1 MPSVTEPL
9 ASAGN
14 VMPGEG
20 GRAARVVSIVGPTA
34 SGKTGLGIAIARRL
48 AERGERAEIVNADAY
63 QMYRGMDIG
72 TAKPT
77 AEEQAA
83 VPHHLIDIIDP
94 DDTMTVARFQQLARR
109 TIAELQSRGI
119 RPILVG
125 GSGLYAR
132 AAIDD
137 ISFPGTDPKIRERL
151 ERREREEGAGVLFE
165 ELRAKDPQAAARM
178 DPRNPRRTIR
188 ALEVIELTGRPYSAT
203 LPRYRYVVASVQIG
217 LDLDRADLDRRID
230 IRTAQMREAGFLDEA
245 RRLRPHMGL
254 TASRALGYQQMFDLL
269 DGLWDERDER
279 DAWADVAQK
288 TKRLARKQMG
298 WFGRDPRIH
307 WLQALNPALVDNAMA
322 IIDHADAGDYDAID
336 AQADA
341 YTQHH
346 LGDIA

>member
-151 ERREREEGAGVLFE
+151 ERRELEEGAGVLFE
-165 ELRAKDPQAAARM
+165 ELRAKDPRAAARM

-269 DGLWDERDER
+269 DGLWDERD
-279 DAWADVAQK
+279 AWADVAQK

>member
-14 VMPGEG
+14 IMPGEG

-151 ERREREEGAGVLFE
+151 ERRELEEGAGVLFE

-269 DGLWDERDER
+269 DGLWDERD
-279 DAWADVAQK
+279 AWADVAQK

-307 WLQALNPALVDNAMA
+307 WLQALNPALVDNAMT

>member
-151 ERREREEGAGVLFE
+151 ERRELEEGAGALFE

-178 DPRNPRRTIR
+178 DPRNLRRTIR

-269 DGLWDERDER
+269 DGLWDERD
-279 DAWADVAQK
+279 AWADVAQK

>member
-109 TIAELQSRGI
+109 TITELQSHGI

-269 DGLWDERDER
+269 DGLWDERD
-279 DAWADVAQK
+279 AWADVAQK

-341 YTQHH
+341 YAQHH

>member
-9 ASAGN
+9 ASTGN

-269 DGLWDERDER
+269 DGLWDERD
-279 DAWADVAQK
+279 AWADVAQK

-307 WLQALNPALVDNAMA
+307 WLQALNPALADNAMA

>member
-109 TIAELQSRGI
+109 TITELQSRGI

-151 ERREREEGAGVLFE
+151 ERRELEEGAGVLFE

-269 DGLWDERDER
+269 DGLWDERD
-279 DAWADVAQK
+279 AWADVAQK

-307 WLQALNPALVDNAMA
+307 WLQALNPALVDNVMA

>member
-151 ERREREEGAGVLFE
+151 ERRELEEGAGVLFE

-269 DGLWDERDER
+269 DGLWDERD
-279 DAWADVAQK
+279 AWADVAQK

-322 IIDHADAGDYDAID
+322 IIEHADAGDYDAID

>member
-151 ERREREEGAGVLFE
+151 ERRELEEGAGVLFE

-269 DGLWDERDER
+269 DGLWDERD
-279 DAWADVAQK
+279 AWADVAQK

-307 WLQALNPALVDNAMA
+307 WLQALNPDLVDNAMA

>member
-165 ELRAKDPQAAARM
+165 ELRVKDPQAAARM

-269 DGLWDERDER
+269 DGLWDERD
-279 DAWADVAQK
+279 AWADVAQK

>member
-151 ERREREEGAGVLFE
+151 ERREREEGARVLFE

-269 DGLWDERDER
+269 DGLWDERD
-279 DAWADVAQK
+279 AWADVAQK

>member
-48 AERGERAEIVNADAY
+48 AERGERVEIVNADAY

-269 DGLWDERDER
+269 DGLWDERD
-279 DAWADVAQK
+279 AWADVAQK

>member
-151 ERREREEGAGVLFE
+151 ERREREEGAGALFE

-269 DGLWDERDER
+269 DGLWDERD
-279 DAWADVAQK
+279 AWADVAQK

>member
-48 AERGERAEIVNADAY
+48 AEHGERAEIVNADAY

-109 TIAELQSRGI
+109 TITELQSRGI

-269 DGLWDERDER
+269 DGLWDERD
-279 DAWADVAQK
+279 AWADVAQK

>member
-14 VMPGEG
+14 DMPGEG

-109 TIAELQSRGI
+109 AIAELQSRGI

-151 ERREREEGAGVLFE
+151 ERREREEGAGALFE

-269 DGLWDERDER
+269 DGLWDERD
-279 DAWADVAQK
+279 AWADVAQK

>member
-151 ERREREEGAGVLFE
+151 ERRELEEGAGVLFE

-269 DGLWDERDER
+269 DGLWDERD
-279 DAWADVAQK
+279 AWADVAQK

-307 WLQALNPALVDNAMA
+307 WLQALNTALVDNAMA

>member
-269 DGLWDERDER
+269 DGLWDERD
-279 DAWADVAQK
+279 AWADVAQK

-307 WLQALNPALVDNAMA
+307 WLQALNPALVGNAMA

>member
-14 VMPGEG
+14 VMPGES

-34 SGKTGLGIAIARRL
+34 SGKTGLGVAIARRL

-151 ERREREEGAGVLFE
+151 ERRELEEGAGVLFE

-269 DGLWDERDER
+269 DGLWDERD
-279 DAWADVAQK
+279 AWADVAQK

-307 WLQALNPALVDNAMA
+307 WLQALNPALLGNAMA
-322 IIDHADAGDYDAID
+322 IIEHADAGDYDAID

>member
-109 TIAELQSRGI
+109 TITELQSRGI

-151 ERREREEGAGVLFE
+151 ERRERAEGAGVLFE

-269 DGLWDERDER
+269 DGLWDERD
-279 DAWADVAQK
+279 AWADVAQK

>member
-1 MPSVTEPL
+1 MPFVTEPL

-109 TIAELQSRGI
+109 AIAELQSRGI

-151 ERREREEGAGVLFE
+151 ERRERAEGAGVLFE

-269 DGLWDERDER
+269 DGLWDERD
-279 DAWADVAQK
+279 AWADVAQK